1 MLSRSAVVKLKA
13 ILIIDFIIIASAAGA
28 YFYLQD
34 QGIITGASKPATFVL
49 SDLVISSNEAFVGE
63 AIQISVNVTNIG
75 DEEGTVLLELLIND
89 VAKDSFNLTLA
100 GLKSSEIVD
109 FTVIETN
116 SGNYS
121 VQIGDQYGSFILKEA
136 PPESSKIILS
146 NYKATPYEAWAN
158 ETVTV
163 TAIAHNPSSETDRL
177 FVRVM
182 VDEVLVNTTTIELEA
197 GASQTVSFAVNAT
210 TEGKHVVKI
219 NSLQGSFTIVE
230 TGYHTLIIN
239 RSGGGSKSLPFTL
252 NGEELGTPYQAILP
266 IGEYSISVPTPFDVG
281 TGVLEFTSW
290 SDGSRSSSRSFTLQ
304 DRLILVATYTLISG
318 YASCPSLYV
327 WNGTGYS
334 YVTDVSNSGWLGYI
348 GHIKPNGMI
357 VFSDGNPYDYV
368 KIDRNLIAAKD
379 GYYDIVL
386 TQQWNELFYLDETSL
401 LIVDHPIGT
410 DAYMSMTSYLSDGS
424 TGRVYTVTE
433 ETITSPISATNEKAE
448 NVLEQIKAIDGVFT
462 PGINGYD
469 SVWNNI
475 TLNQLALNLGNLS
488 DASEVKLMIRGI
500 VDWGIADPYYEWIE
514 SFQDAAAQGL
524 ISQNAEI
531 MPAPFLEVKAANG
544 TWIRVNQDIPLP
556 SDFRARTY
564 TVNITGIFPQDV
576 PSYEIRFNNF
586 WNVTYDYIGID
597 TSTQAEIITQKVL
610 PTSAELSQ
618 LWETDS
624 TSTGYFTRYGDVLE
638 LMLKA
643 DDMYV
648 IGRQG
653 DQVRLQFPEELDPV
667 SDGMVRDY
675 FFVVACWFKDPPGNW
690 GYGFTFNTDPLPFLN
705 MSGFPYPSSESYPY
719 DEDHLAYLAKY
730 NTRVIS

>member
-1 MLSRSAVVKLKA
+1 
-13 ILIIDFIIIASAAGA
+13 
-28 YFYLQD
+28 
-34 QGIITGASKPATFVL
+34 
-49 SDLVISSNEAFVGE
+49 
-63 AIQISVNVTNIG
+63 
-75 DEEGTVLLELLIND
+75 
-89 VAKDSFNLTLA
+89 
-100 GLKSSEIVD
+100 
-109 FTVIETN
+109 
-116 SGNYS
+116 
-121 VQIGDQYGSFILKEA
+121 
-136 PPESSKIILS
+136 
-146 NYKATPYEAWAN
+146 
-158 ETVTV
+158 
-163 TAIAHNPSSETDRL
+163 
-177 FVRVM
+177 
-182 VDEVLVNTTTIELEA
+182 
-197 GASQTVSFAVNAT
+197 
-210 TEGKHVVKI
+210 
-219 NSLQGSFTIVE
+219 
-230 TGYHTLIIN
+230 
-239 RSGGGSKSLPFTL
+239 
-252 NGEELGTPYQAILP
+252 
-266 IGEYSISVPTPFDVG
+266 
-281 TGVLEFTSW
+281 
-290 SDGSRSSSRSFTLQ
+290 
-304 DRLILVATYTLISG
+304 
-318 YASCPSLYV
+318 
-327 WNGTGYS
+327 
-334 YVTDVSNSGWLGYI
+334 
-348 GHIKPNGMI
+348 
-357 VFSDGNPYDYV
+357 
-368 KIDRNLIAAKD
+368 
-379 GYYDIVL
+379 
-386 TQQWNELFYLDETSL
+386 
-401 LIVDHPIGT
+401 
-410 DAYMSMTSYLSDGS
+410 
-424 TGRVYTVTE
+424 
-433 ETITSPISATNEKAE
+433 
-448 NVLEQIKAIDGVFT
+448 
-462 PGINGYD
+462 
-469 SVWNNI
+469 
-475 TLNQLALNLGNLS
+475 
-488 DASEVKLMIRGI
+488 
-500 VDWGIADPYYEWIE
+500 YYEWIE